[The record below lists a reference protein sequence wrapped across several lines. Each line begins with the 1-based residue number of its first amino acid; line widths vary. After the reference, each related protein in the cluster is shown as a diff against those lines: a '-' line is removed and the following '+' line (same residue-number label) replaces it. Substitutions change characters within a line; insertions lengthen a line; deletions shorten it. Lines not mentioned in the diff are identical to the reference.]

1 LIWNRRLWMRLGVL
15 NALCSVVI
23 ALLAFRLDDAAAASL
38 LRLGAGFQF
47 MHSLST
53 FTCATFMNI
62 GANEARHAPAL
73 FLLGSALF
81 SGSLYARA
89 SGVWDGGDLAL
100 GIGAA
105 LMAGGWG
112 VLFVASDGIDRDV

>member
-1 LIWNRRLWMRLGVL
+1 MRLGVV
-15 NALCSVVI
+15 NAFCSVVV
-23 ALLAFRLDDAAAASL
+23 ALLAFRLEDETAVNL

-47 MHSLST
+47 MHSL
-53 FTCATFMNI
+53 ATFVCAIFMNS
-62 GANEARHAPAL
+62 GATEARHAPAL
-73 FLLGSALF
+73 FLLGSATF

-89 SGVWDGGDLAL
+89 SGVWNGGDLAL

-112 VLFVASDGIDRDV
+112 VLFVASGGVDRNN

>member
-1 LIWNRRLWMRLGVL
+1 MLIWNRRLWMRLGVV
-15 NALCSVVI
+15 NALCSVIV
-23 ALLAFRLDDAAAASL
+23 ALLAFRLNDDAAVNL

-53 FTCATFMNI
+53 FFCATFINI

-73 FLLGSALF
+73 FLLGSAIF

-89 SGVWDGGDLAL
+89 SGVWNGGDLTL

-112 VLFVASDGIDRDV
+112 VLFVASGGI

>member
-1 LIWNRRLWMRLGVL
+1 MRLGVV
-15 NALCSVVI
+15 NALCSVVV
-23 ALLAFRLDDAAAASL
+23 ALLTFRLNDEAAVSL

-47 MHSLST
+47 MHSMST

-62 GANEARHAPAL
+62 GAAEARHAPAL
-73 FLLGSALF
+73 FLLGSAMF

-112 VLFVASDGIDRDV
+112 VLFVAGGGIDRET